1 MEPLRVY
8 IETTIPS
15 AYFDERTTPE
25 MIRRRE
31 ATRRW
36 WAHAV
41 GTCALVTSSVVR
53 EELKKGP
60 PHRRTAWL
68 DLIEGLPDL
77 SAVPA
82 IRPILL
88 SYHRH
93 KLMPEDD
100 AFHLALASF
109 HRCDFLVTWD
119 RKHLANP
126 NKFRHI
132 RGVNT
137 RLRLFVPRIVSPS
150 DLLGG
155 DHA

>member
-1 MEPLRVY
+1 MEPPRVY

-15 AYFDERTTPE
+15 AYFDERPAPE

-36 WAHAV
+36 WADAV
-41 GTCALVTSSVVR
+41 DTYALVTSSAVR
-53 EELKKGP
+53 EELEKGP
-60 PHRRTAWL
+60 LHSRTTWL
-68 DLIEGLPDL
+68 DLIKGLRRL
-77 SAVPA
+77 RTVPA
-82 IRPILL
+82 IETIAL
-88 SYHRH
+88 SYQQH
-93 KLMPEDD
+93 KLMPADD

-109 HRCDFLVTWD
+109 YRCDFLVTWD

-132 RGVNT
+132 HSVNT

>member
-1 MEPLRVY
+1 
-8 IETTIPS
+8 
-15 AYFDERTTPE
+15 

-36 WAHAV
+36 WAGAV
-41 GTCALVTSSVVR
+41 DTCALVTSSYVSGEL
-53 EELKKGP
+53 EEGP
-60 PHRRTAWL
+60 LHRRADWL
-68 DLIEGLPDL
+68 DLINQLPL
-77 SAVPA
+77 LKTVQAVQRIA
-82 IRPILL
+82 L
-88 SYHRH
+88 SYRQH
-93 KLMPEDD
+93 KLMPADD
-100 AFHLALASF
+100 AIHLALASF
-109 HRCDFLVTWD
+109 YRCDFLVTWD

-132 RGVNT
+132 QSVNT